1 MLEGSMKQS
10 RIVTFLIMAT
20 MPTLAGA
27 QDTIGTAVRVVNKV
41 TADQMPIATG
51 DGVAQ
56 NQTIEVAPDSLGE
69 IRLNDDT
76 LMALGPGAR
85 LQLTKF
91 VYDPDK
97 KSGNIAVQ
105 MTQGAFRFITGN
117 ATKRSYEISTP
128 STVLAIRGTMFDVY
142 IAPDGREWLLL
153 HVGGVEVC
161 EKRPDNKRK
170 CRVLRN
176 PCDVMR
182 ISPEQGAGEPGVL
195 RTTFTPDNV
204 AFEEAFPFVEDP
216 PFNANDS
223 IHTRQQI
230 EEAQCP
236 RPYEPQPIRAQYVP
250 TAPAP
255 IAPPA
260 PPAPGF
266 IGALPSIAIGAA
278 ALSNVLSDDDK
289 PISGR

>member
-1 MLEGSMKQS
+1 MGFARAILLL
-10 RIVTFLIMAT
+10 ILAFL
-20 MPTLAGA
+20 PTLAHG
-27 QDTIGTAVRVVNKV
+27 QEKIGTAVRVVNKV
-41 TADQMPIATG
+41 TADQTPLVTG
-51 DGVAQ
+51 DGVSQ
-56 NQTIEVAPDSLGE
+56 NQSIEVAADSLGE

-91 VYDPDK
+91 VYDPGK

-105 MTQGAFRFITGN
+105 MSQGAFRFITGN
-117 ATKRSYEISTP
+117 AGKKSYEISTP
-128 STVLAIRGTMFDVY
+128 TTVLAIRGTMFDIY

-161 EKRPDNKRK
+161 EKRQDGQRR

-176 PCDVMR
+176 PCETLR
-182 ISPEQGAGEPGVL
+182 ISPDQGAGEPGVL
-195 RTTFTPDNV
+195 RTTFTPDNIP
-204 AFEEAFPFVEDP
+204 FEQAFPFVENP
-216 PFNANDS
+216 PFSADDV

-230 EEAQCP
+230 EEATCP

-250 TAPAP
+250 PAGTP
-255 IAPPA
+255 PVPPA

-266 IGALPSIAIGAA
+266 IGLVPSLIIGAGALA
-278 ALSNVLSDDDK
+278 ADALNDEDD
-289 PISGR
+289 PITKND